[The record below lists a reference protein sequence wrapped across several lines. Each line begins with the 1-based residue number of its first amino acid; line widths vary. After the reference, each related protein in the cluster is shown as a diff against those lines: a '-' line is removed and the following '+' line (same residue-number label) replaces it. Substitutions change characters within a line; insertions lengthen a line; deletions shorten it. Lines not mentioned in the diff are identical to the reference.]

1 MLKQKGK
8 LSMKKFIYFFSFLTL
23 LFCGLSFTT
32 TTSAATKHQLQLFFN
47 SGAKVYD
54 RNGHPLKSYNNGK
67 PHFSRGAKINYYGD
81 VVYIKNKPY
90 FYIGNGGYIL
100 AVNVAVLNNKTTL
113 SLNHNS
119 YVYDRNGNRIIH
131 FNHDKQKTVLRY
143 EIPINVPGK
152 LKKVT
157 SQNPFYYVIK
167 NNEKYYLPAKK
178 IKGKYFYYIGN
189 GGYVRAY
196 NVTAIDNNFNYPK
209 YISVPLVKREGIKD
223 SFPLFDKNQ
232 KLIKKRYHI
241 SPKVKVNSI
250 INEADR
256 FYFRIQGTNDF
267 IPGDYIKGT
276 YKQMVTKYAL
286 SLPYYTDLIN
296 LKN

>member
-8 LSMKKFIYFFSFLTL
+8 LSMKKFLYLFSFFTL
-23 LFCGLSFTT
+23 LFCSLSFTT
-32 TTSAATKHQLQLFFN
+32 TTSAATKHSLQLFFN
-47 SGAKVYD
+47 SGAK
-54 RNGHPLKSYNNGK
+54 
-67 PHFSRGAKINYYGD
+67 
-81 VVYIKNKPY
+81 
-90 FYIGNGGYIL
+90 
-100 AVNVAVLNNKTTL
+100 
-113 SLNHNS
+113 
-119 YVYDRNGNRIIH
+119 VYDRNGNRIIH

-232 KLIKKRYHI
+232 KLIKKRYPI

-276 YKQMVTKYAL
+276 YKQW
-286 SLPYYTDLIN
+286 
-296 LKN
+296 

>member
-1 MLKQKGK
+1 
-8 LSMKKFIYFFSFLTL
+8 MKKCLALIFSFILLTVSITSSKSVL
-23 LFCGLSFTT
+23 ATSLS
-32 TTSAATKHQLQLFFN
+32 SLQLYFN
-47 SGAKVYD
+47 RGAKVYD
-54 RNGHPLKSYNNGK
+54 KNGKQLKTYNNGK
-67 PHFSRGAKINYYGD
+67 ASFPRGAKINYYGN
-81 VVYIKNKPY
+81 VTYIKNKPY
-90 FYIGNGGYIL
+90 FYIGKGGYIL

-119 YVYDRNGNRIIH
+119 YVYDKKGKRIVH

-143 EIPINVPGK
+143 EIPINIPGK

-167 NNEKYYLPAKK
+167 TNEKYYLPAKK
-178 IKGKYFYYIGN
+178 IKGKYFYSIGH
-189 GGYVRAY
+189 GGYLRAY
-196 NVTAIDNNFNYPK
+196 NVAKIDDNFNYPK
-209 YISVPLVKREGIKD
+209 YISVPLVKRDGITD

-232 KLIKKRYHI
+232 KLIKKRYPV
-241 SPKVKVNSI
+241 SPKVKVNSV

-256 FYFRIQGTNDF
+256 FYFRIQGTENF

-276 YKQMVTKYAL
+276 YKQMVTNYAL
-286 SLPYYTDLIN
+286 RLPYYTALIN

>member
-1 MLKQKGK
+1 MKKK
-8 LSMKKFIYFFSFLTL
+8 LSLLLTL
-23 LFCGLSFTT
+23 ILLCSLLFPAT
-32 TTSAATKHQLQLFFN
+32 TTSAASKHSLQLFFN

-54 RNGHPLKSYNNGK
+54 KNGHLLKTYNNRE
-67 PHFSRGAKINYYGD
+67 PHFSKGAKINYYGN

-113 SLNHNS
+113 RLNHNS
-119 YVYDRNGNRIIH
+119 YVYDKNGKRIIH
-131 FNHDKQKTVLRY
+131 FNNDKQKTVLRY

-152 LKKVT
+152 LKKAT

-178 IKGKYFYYIGN
+178 IKGKYFYAIGH

-196 NVTAIDNNFNYPK
+196 NVATIDNNFNYPK
-209 YISVPLVKREGIKD
+209 YLSVPLVKREGITD

-232 KLIKKRYHI
+232 KLIKKRYPL

-256 FYFRIQGTNDF
+256 FYFRIQGTDTF
-267 IPGDYIKGT
+267 IPGDYLKGS
-276 YKQMVTKYAL
+276 YKQMVTNYAL
-286 SLPYYTDLIN
+286 RLPLYADLVS